1 MLNLKKI
8 GISTRII
15 TNDIGLKQDKVPH
28 SLVKKLEEHKALPI
42 IIPNISDISYY
53 LDICDGF
60 IVPGGITWN
69 EADIE
74 IIKYAFKTS
83 KPLLG
88 ICAGMQALANIDTFI
103 DNTIKVDNHNV
114 PNEEYVHEISIN
126 DGILKNILNKDK
138 IKVNS
143 RHNYKVE
150 PKSYFKIDAVSCDGV
165 IEAISFPEFK
175 FIVGLEWHPED
186 MNDDDQN
193 KIFKYFI
200 SKC

>member
-1 MLNLKKI
+1 MKKI

-150 PKSYFKIDAVSCDGV
+150 PKSYFKIDAVSNDGV

-186 MNDDDQN
+186 MDDDDQN

>member
-1 MLNLKKI
+1 MKKI
-8 GISTRII
+8 GITTRII

-69 EADIE
+69 EADIK
-74 IIKYAFKTS
+74 IIKYVFKAN

-150 PKSYFKIDAVSCDGV
+150 PKDYFKIDAVSYDEV

-186 MNDDDQN
+186 MDDENQN

>member
-1 MLNLKKI
+1 MKKI

-15 TNDIGLKQDKVPH
+15 TNDIGLKQEKVPS
-28 SLVKKLEEHKALPI
+28 SLIKILEENGVLPI
-42 IIPNISDISYY
+42 IIPNIDDISYY

-69 EADIE
+69 DVDVN
-74 IIKYAFKTS
+74 IIKYVFKEN

-88 ICAGMQALANIDTFI
+88 ICAGMQALANIDTFV
-103 DNTIKVDNHNV
+103 DNTIKVANHNV
-114 PNEEYVHEISIN
+114 PNEDYVHEISIN
-126 DGILKNILNKDK
+126 DGILKSILNKDK

-143 RHNYKVE
+143 RHNYMIE
-150 PKSYFKIDAVSCDGV
+150 PKSYFKIDAVSNDGV
-165 IEAISFPEFK
+165 IEAISYPEFK
-175 FIVGLEWHPED
+175 FIVGLQWHPED
-186 MNDDDQN
+186 IDDDDQN

>member
-1 MLNLKKI
+1 MKKI
-8 GISTRII
+8 GITTRII

-74 IIKYAFKTS
+74 IIKYVFKVN

-143 RHNYKVE
+143 RHNYMIE
-150 PKSYFKIDAVSCDGV
+150 PKSYFKIDAVSNDGV

-186 MNDDDQN
+186 MDDENQN

>member
-1 MLNLKKI
+1 MKKI
-8 GISTRII
+8 GITARII

-28 SLVKKLEEHKALPI
+28 SLVKKLEEHKTLPI

-69 EADIE
+69 DVDVK
-74 IIKYAFKTS
+74 IIKYVFKVN

-150 PKSYFKIDAVSCDGV
+150 PKSYFKIDAVSNDGV

-186 MNDDDQN
+186 MDDDDQN

>member
-1 MLNLKKI
+1 MKKI
-8 GISTRII
+8 GITARII

-28 SLVKKLEEHKALPI
+28 SLVKKLEEHKTLPI

-69 EADIE
+69 DVDVK
-74 IIKYAFKTS
+74 IIKYVFKTN

-114 PNEEYVHEISIN
+114 PNEKYVHEISIK
-126 DGILKNILNKDK
+126 DGILKDILNKNK

-150 PKSYFKIDAVSCDGV
+150 PKDYFKIDAVSNDGV

-186 MNDDDQN
+186 MDDENQN

>member
-1 MLNLKKI
+1 MKKI

-15 TNDIGLKQDKVPH
+15 TNDIGLKQEKVPS
-28 SLVKKLEEHKALPI
+28 SLIKILEENGVLPI
-42 IIPNISDISYY
+42 IIPNIDDISYY

-69 EADIE
+69 DVDVN
-74 IIKYAFKTS
+74 IIKYVFKEN

-88 ICAGMQALANIDTFI
+88 ICAGMQALANIDTFV
-103 DNTIKVDNHNV
+103 DNTIKVENHNV
-114 PNEEYVHEISIN
+114 PNEDYVHEICIN
-126 DGILKNILNKDK
+126 DGILKSILNKDK

-143 RHNYKVE
+143 RHNYMIE
-150 PKSYFKIDAVSCDGV
+150 PKSYFKIDAVSSDGV
-165 IEAISFPEFK
+165 IEAISYPEFK
-175 FIVGLEWHPED
+175 FIVGLQWHPED
-186 MNDDDQN
+186 MDDDDQN

>member
-1 MLNLKKI
+1 MKKI

-28 SLVKKLEEHKALPI
+28 SLVKILEEHKALPI

-69 EADIE
+69 ETDIK
-74 IIKYAFKTS
+74 IIKYVFKVN

-88 ICAGMQALANIDTFI
+88 ICTGMQALANIDTFV

-150 PKSYFKIDAVSCDGV
+150 PKDYFKIDAVSYDEV

-186 MNDDDQN
+186 MDDEDQN

>member
-1 MLNLKKI
+1 MKII

-28 SLVKKLEEHKALPI
+28 SLVKKIEEHKALPI
-42 IIPNISDISYY
+42 IIPNLSDISYY

-74 IIKYAFKTS
+74 IIKYAFKVN

-150 PKSYFKIDAVSCDGV
+150 PKSYFKIDAVSNDGV

-186 MNDDDQN
+186 MDDENQN

>member
-1 MLNLKKI
+1 MKKI

-15 TNDIGLKQDKVPH
+15 TNDIGLKQEKVPS
-28 SLVKKLEEHKALPI
+28 SLIKILEENWVLPI
-42 IIPNISDISYY
+42 IIPNIDDISYY

-69 EADIE
+69 DVDVN
-74 IIKYAFKTS
+74 IIKYVFKEN

-88 ICAGMQALANIDTFI
+88 ICAGMQALANIDTFV
-103 DNTIKVDNHNV
+103 DNTIKVENHNV
-114 PNEEYVHEISIN
+114 PNENYVHEISIN
-126 DGILKNILNKDK
+126 DGILKSILNKDK

-143 RHNYKVE
+143 RHNYMIE
-150 PKSYFKIDAVSCDGV
+150 PKSYFKIDAVSNDGV
-165 IEAISFPEFK
+165 IEAISYPEFK
-175 FIVGLEWHPED
+175 FIVGLQWHPED
-186 MNDDDQN
+186 IDDDDQN

>member
-1 MLNLKKI
+1 MKKI

-15 TNDIGLKQDKVPH
+15 TNDIGLKQEKVPS
-28 SLVKKLEEHKALPI
+28 SLIKILEENEVLPI
-42 IIPNISDISYY
+42 IIPNIDDISYY

-69 EADIE
+69 DVDVN
-74 IIKYAFKTS
+74 IIKYVFKND

-88 ICAGMQALANIDTFI
+88 ICAGMQALANIDTFV
-103 DNTIKVDNHNV
+103 DNTIKVENHNV

-126 DGILKNILNKDK
+126 DGILKSILNKNK

-143 RHNYKVE
+143 RHNYQVE
-150 PKSYFKIDAVSCDGV
+150 PKDYFKIDAVSDDGV
-165 IEAISFPEFK
+165 IEAISFSEFK
-175 FIVGLEWHPED
+175 FMVGLQWHPED
-186 MNDDDQN
+186 MNDDDQD
-193 KIFKYFI
+193 KIFMYFL

>member
-28 SLVKKLEEHKALPI
+28 SLVKKLEEHKTLPI

-69 EADIE
+69 EADIK
-74 IIKYAFKTS
+74 IIKYVFKAN

-88 ICAGMQALANIDTFI
+88 ICTGMQALANIDTFV

-143 RHNYKVE
+143 RHNYMIE
-150 PKSYFKIDAVSCDGV
+150 PKSYFKIDAVSYDGV

-175 FIVGLEWHPED
+175 FIVGLQWHPED
-186 MNDDDQN
+186 MDDDDQN

>member
-1 MLNLKKI
+1 MKKI
-8 GISTRII
+8 GITTRII

-69 EADIE
+69 EADIK
-74 IIKYAFKTS
+74 IIKYVFKAN

-143 RHNYKVE
+143 RHNYMIE
-150 PKSYFKIDAVSCDGV
+150 PKSYFKIDAVSYDGV

-186 MNDDDQN
+186 MDDENQN

>member
-1 MLNLKKI
+1 MLNLKII

-28 SLVKKLEEHKALPI
+28 SLVKKIEEHKALPI
-42 IIPNISDISYY
+42 IIPNLSDISYY

-74 IIKYAFKTS
+74 IIKYVFKVN

-150 PKSYFKIDAVSCDGV
+150 PKSYFKIDAVSNDGV

-186 MNDDDQN
+186 MDDENQN

>member
-1 MLNLKKI
+1 MKKI

-15 TNDIGLKQDKVPH
+15 TNDIGLKQEKVPS
-28 SLVKKLEEHKALPI
+28 SLIKILEENGVLPI
-42 IIPNISDISYY
+42 IIPNIDDISYY

-69 EADIE
+69 DVDVN
-74 IIKYAFKTS
+74 IIKYVFKEN

-88 ICAGMQALANIDTFI
+88 ICAGMQALANIDTFV
-103 DNTIKVDNHNV
+103 DNTIKVENHNV
-114 PNEEYVHEISIN
+114 PNENYVHEISIN
-126 DGILKNILNKDK
+126 DGILKSILNKDK

-143 RHNYKVE
+143 RHNYMIE
-150 PKSYFKIDAVSCDGV
+150 PKSYFEIDAVSNDGV
-165 IEAISFPEFK
+165 IEAISYPEFK
-175 FIVGLEWHPED
+175 FIVGLQWHPED
-186 MNDDDQN
+186 IDDDDQN

>member
-1 MLNLKKI
+1 MKKI

-42 IIPNISDISYY
+42 IIPNINDVSYY

-74 IIKYAFKTS
+74 IIKYVFKVN

-114 PNEEYVHEISIN
+114 PNEKYVHEISIN
-126 DGILKNILNKDK
+126 DGILKNILNKNK

-143 RHNYKVE
+143 RHNYMIE
-150 PKSYFKIDAVSCDGV
+150 PKSYFKIDAVSYDGV

-186 MNDDDQN
+186 MDDENQN

>member
-1 MLNLKKI
+1 MKKI

-15 TNDIGLKQDKVPH
+15 TNDIGLKQEKVPS
-28 SLVKKLEEHKALPI
+28 SLIKILEENGVLPI
-42 IIPNISDISYY
+42 IIPNIDDISYY

-69 EADIE
+69 DVDVN
-74 IIKYAFKTS
+74 IIKYVFKEN

-88 ICAGMQALANIDTFI
+88 ICAGMQALANIDTFV
-103 DNTIKVDNHNV
+103 DNTIKVANHNV
-114 PNEEYVHEISIN
+114 PNEDYVHEISIN
-126 DGILKNILNKDK
+126 DGILKSILNKDK

-143 RHNYKVE
+143 RHNYMIE
-150 PKSYFKIDAVSCDGV
+150 PKSYFKIDAVSNDGV
-165 IEAISFPEFK
+165 IEAISYPEFK
-175 FIVGLEWHPED
+175 FIVGLQWHPED
-186 MNDDDQN
+186 MDDDDQT

>member
-1 MLNLKKI
+1 MKII

-69 EADIE
+69 EVDIE
-74 IIKYAFKTS
+74 IIKYAFKVN

-88 ICAGMQALANIDTFI
+88 ICAGMQALANIDTFV
-103 DNTIKVDNHNV
+103 DNTIKVENHNV
-114 PNEEYVHEISIN
+114 PNEDYVHEISIN
-126 DGILKNILNKDK
+126 DGMLKNILNKDK

-150 PKSYFKIDAVSCDGV
+150 PKSYFKIDAVSNDGV

-186 MNDDDQN
+186 MDDENQN

>member
-28 SLVKKLEEHKALPI
+28 SLIKILEDHKALPI

-69 EADIE
+69 ETDIK
-74 IIKYAFKTS
+74 IIKYVFKVN

-88 ICAGMQALANIDTFI
+88 ICTGMQALANIDTFV
-103 DNTIKVDNHNV
+103 DNTIKVENHNV
-114 PNEEYVHEISIN
+114 PNEDYVHEISIN
-126 DGILKNILNKDK
+126 DGILKSILNKDK

-150 PKSYFKIDAVSCDGV
+150 PKDYFKIDAVSYDEV

-186 MNDDDQN
+186 MDDDDQN

>member
-1 MLNLKKI
+1 MKKI

-15 TNDIGLKQDKVPH
+15 TNDIGLKQEKVPH
-28 SLVKKLEEHKALPI
+28 SLIKMLEKYDVVPI
-42 IIPNISDISYY
+42 IIPNIKDISFY

-69 EADIE
+69 DTDIK
-74 IIKYAFKTS
+74 IIKYVFKND

-88 ICAGMQALANIDTFI
+88 ICAGMQALANIDTFV
-103 DNTIKVDNHNV
+103 DNTIKVKNHNV

-126 DGILKNILNKDK
+126 DGILKSILNKDK
-138 IKVNS
+138 ITVNS
-143 RHNYKVE
+143 RHNYMIE
-150 PKSYFKIDAVSCDGV
+150 PKSYFKIDGVSSDGV
-165 IEAISFPEFK
+165 IEAISYPEFK
-175 FIVGLEWHPED
+175 FIVGLQWHPED
-186 MNDDDQN
+186 MDDDDQN

>member
-1 MLNLKKI
+1 MKKI

-15 TNDIGLKQDKVPH
+15 TNDIGLKQEKVPS
-28 SLVKKLEEHKALPI
+28 SLIKILEENGVLPI
-42 IIPNISDISYY
+42 IIPNIDDISYY

-69 EADIE
+69 DVDVN
-74 IIKYAFKTS
+74 IIKYVFKEN

-88 ICAGMQALANIDTFI
+88 ICAGMQALANIDTFV
-103 DNTIKVDNHNV
+103 DNTIKVENHNV
-114 PNEEYVHEISIN
+114 PNENYVHEISIN
-126 DGILKNILNKDK
+126 DGILKSILNKDK

-143 RHNYKVE
+143 RHNYMIE
-150 PKSYFKIDAVSCDGV
+150 PKSYFKIDAVSYDGV

-186 MNDDDQN
+186 MDDENQN

>member
-1 MLNLKKI
+1 MKII

-28 SLVKKLEEHKALPI
+28 SLVKKLEEYKALPI

-60 IVPGGITWN
+60 IVPGDITWN
-69 EADIE
+69 EVDIE
-74 IIKYAFKTS
+74 IIKYAFKVN

-103 DNTIKVDNHNV
+103 DNTIKADNHNV

-150 PKSYFKIDAVSCDGV
+150 PKNYFKIDAVSNDGV

-175 FIVGLEWHPED
+175 FIVGLEW
-186 MNDDDQN
+186 
-193 KIFKYFI
+193 
-200 SKC
+200 

>member
-1 MLNLKKI
+1 MKKI

-28 SLVKKLEEHKALPI
+28 SLVKILEEHKALPI

-69 EADIE
+69 ETDIK
-74 IIKYAFKTS
+74 IIKYVFKVN

-88 ICAGMQALANIDTFI
+88 ICTGMQALANIDTFV

-126 DGILKNILNKDK
+126 DGILKSILNKDK

-143 RHNYKVE
+143 RHNYQVE
-150 PKSYFKIDAVSCDGV
+150 PKDYFKIDAVSDDGV
-165 IEAISFPEFK
+165 IEAISFSEFK
-175 FIVGLEWHPED
+175 FMVGLQWHPED
-186 MNDDDQN
+186 MNDDNQD
-193 KIFKYFI
+193 KIFKYFL

>member
-1 MLNLKKI
+1 MLNLKII

-28 SLVKKLEEHKALPI
+28 SLVKKLEEYKALPI
-42 IIPNISDISYY
+42 IIPNINDVSYY

-74 IIKYAFKTS
+74 IIKYVFKVN

-114 PNEEYVHEISIN
+114 PNEKYVHEISIK
-126 DGILKNILNKDK
+126 DGILKDILNKNK
-138 IKVNS
+138 INVNS
-143 RHNYKVE
+143 RHNYMIE
-150 PKSYFKIDAVSCDGV
+150 PKSYFKIDAVSYDGV

-186 MNDDDQN
+186 MDDENQN

>member
-8 GISTRII
+8 CISTRII

-28 SLVKKLEEHKALPI
+28 SLVKKLEEHKVLPI
-42 IIPNISDISYY
+42 IIPNINDVSYY

-74 IIKYAFKTS
+74 IIKYAFKVN

-103 DNTIKVDNHNV
+103 DNTIKVENHNV
-114 PNEEYVHEISIN
+114 PNEKYVHEISIN
-126 DGILKNILNKDK
+126 DGILKDILNMNK
-138 IKVNS
+138 INVNS
-143 RHNYKVE
+143 RHNYRVE
-150 PKSYFKIDAVSCDGV
+150 PKNYFKIDGVSNDGV

-175 FIVGLEWHPED
+175 FIVGLQWHPED
-186 MNDDDQN
+186 MDDDDQN

>member
-1 MLNLKKI
+1 MKKI

>member
-1 MLNLKKI
+1 MKKI

-15 TNDIGLKQDKVPH
+15 TNDIGLKQEKVPS
-28 SLVKKLEEHKALPI
+28 SLIKILEENGVLPI
-42 IIPNISDISYY
+42 IIPNIDDISYY

-69 EADIE
+69 DVDVN
-74 IIKYAFKTS
+74 IIKYVFKND

-88 ICAGMQALANIDTFI
+88 ICAGMQALANIDTFV
-103 DNTIKVDNHNV
+103 DNTIKVENHNV
-114 PNEEYVHEISIN
+114 PNVEYVHEISIN
-126 DGILKNILNKDK
+126 DGILKSILNKDK

-143 RHNYKVE
+143 RHNYMIE
-150 PKSYFKIDAVSCDGV
+150 PKSYFKIDAVSNDGV
-165 IEAISFPEFK
+165 IEAISYPEFK
-175 FIVGLEWHPED
+175 FIVGLQWHPED
-186 MNDDDQN
+186 MDDDDQN

>member
-1 MLNLKKI
+1 MKII

-28 SLVKKLEEHKALPI
+28 SLVTKLEEHKALPI

-74 IIKYAFKTS
+74 IIKYAFKVN

-88 ICAGMQALANIDTFI
+88 ICAGMQALANIDTFV
-103 DNTIKVDNHNV
+103 DNTIKVDKHNV

-150 PKSYFKIDAVSCDGV
+150 PKSYFKIDAVSNDGV

-186 MNDDDQN
+186 MDDENQN

>member
-1 MLNLKKI
+1 MKII

-28 SLVKKLEEHKALPI
+28 SLVKKLEEYKALPI

-74 IIKYAFKTS
+74 IIKYAFKVN

-150 PKSYFKIDAVSCDGV
+150 PKSYFKIDAVSNDGV

-186 MNDDDQN
+186 MDDENQN

>member
-1 MLNLKKI
+1 MKKI

-28 SLVKKLEEHKALPI
+28 SLVKILEEHKALPI

-69 EADIE
+69 ETDIK
-74 IIKYAFKTS
+74 IIKYVFKVN

-88 ICAGMQALANIDTFI
+88 ICTGMQALANIDTFV

-126 DGILKNILNKDK
+126 DGILKSILNKDK

-150 PKSYFKIDAVSCDGV
+150 PKDYFKIDAVSYDEV

-186 MNDDDQN
+186 MDDEDQN

>member
-1 MLNLKKI
+1 MKKI

-15 TNDIGLKQDKVPH
+15 TNDIGLKQEKVPS
-28 SLVKKLEEHKALPI
+28 SLIKILEENGVLPI
-42 IIPNISDISYY
+42 IIPNIDDISYY

-69 EADIE
+69 DVDVN
-74 IIKYAFKTS
+74 IIKYVFKEN

-88 ICAGMQALANIDTFI
+88 ICAGMQALANIDTFV
-103 DNTIKVDNHNV
+103 DNTIKVENHNV
-114 PNEEYVHEISIN
+114 PNENYVHEISIN
-126 DGILKNILNKDK
+126 DGILKSILNKDK

-143 RHNYKVE
+143 RHNYMIE
-150 PKSYFKIDAVSCDGV
+150 PKSYFKIDAVSNDGV

-175 FIVGLEWHPED
+175 FIVGLQWHPED
-186 MNDDDQN
+186 MDDDDQT